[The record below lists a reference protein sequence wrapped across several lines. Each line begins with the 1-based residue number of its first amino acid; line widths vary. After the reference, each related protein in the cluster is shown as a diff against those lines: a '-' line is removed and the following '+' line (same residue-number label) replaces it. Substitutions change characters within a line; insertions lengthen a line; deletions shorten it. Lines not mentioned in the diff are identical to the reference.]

1 MPVPDLH
8 NLGGRHIFLTGGTG
22 AVGRTLLD
30 YLDRCWAASDGFH
43 VTVLTRDAAG
53 FTVRHPVQAT
63 RPWLTLVNGDL
74 SDLPPLPV
82 GVTDVVHAA
91 ADTHIGQGRV
101 AWIDQIVG
109 GTRALLDASRAAGA
123 DRFLLVSSGAV
134 YGPQP
139 PVIPRLGEDYAGAPD
154 TLLTGSTYGQAK
166 RVAEQLCTIFHAEY
180 GLSTVI
186 ARLFAFGSVH
196 IPRDGRYALGSFIR
210 DALSDDDA
218 PIRIAGDGT
227 AVRSYLNG
235 DDMAHA
241 LITALCLG
249 TPGQAYNVGSEAP
262 VTIAELARRVR
273 DRLSPERNVDILGAA
288 GDGQRSLYVPDV
300 TRIAALGAASQTDLD
315 TVIDDAAG
323 RSVSRA

>member
-1 MPVPDLH
+1 MPDLH
-8 NLGGRHIFLTGGTG
+8 DLAGRHIFLTGGTG

-30 YLDRCWAASDGFH
+30 YLDRCRAAGDGFH

-53 FTVRHPVQAT
+53 FAVRHPVQAS

-74 SDLPPLPV
+74 GDLPPLPV

-139 PVIPRLGEDYAGAPD
+139 SAVPRLREDHVGAPN

-235 DDMAHA
+235 HDMAHA

-273 DRLSPERNVDILGAA
+273 DRLSPGRDIEILGSA

-300 TRIAALGAASQTDLD
+300 MRIAALGAASQTDLD
-315 TVIDDAAG
+315 AVIDDAAG

>member
-8 NLGGRHIFLTGGTG
+8 GLGGRHIFLTGGTG
-22 AVGRTLLD
+22 AVGRTLID
-30 YLDRCWAASDGFH
+30 YLDQCRPANDTFH

-53 FTVRHPVQAT
+53 FAARHPMQAA
-63 RPWLTLVNGDL
+63 RPWLTLVKGDL
-74 SDLPPLPV
+74 GALPTLPV

-91 ADTHIGQGRV
+91 ADTHVGQGRV

-109 GTRALLDASRAAGA
+109 GTRALLDASRAAGVN
-123 DRFLLVSSGAV
+123 RFLLVSSGAV

-139 PVIPRLGEDYAGAPD
+139 PSVPRLREDYIGAPD
-154 TLLTGSTYGQAK
+154 TLLAGSTYGQAK
-166 RVAEQLCTIFHAEY
+166 RVAEQLCTVFHAEY

-235 DDMAHA
+235 HDMAHA
-241 LITALCLG
+241 LVTALCMG
-249 TPGQAYNVGSEAP
+249 APGQAYNVGSQAP

-273 DRLSPERNVDILGAA
+273 DRLSPGRDVKILGTA
-288 GDGQRSLYVPDV
+288 GDGQRSIYVPDV
-300 TRIAALGAASQTDLD
+300 TGIAALGAASQTDLD
-315 TVIDDAAG
+315 AVIDDAAG
-323 RSVSRA
+323 RSIACA

>member
-1 MPVPDLH
+1 MHVPDLH

-30 YLDRCWAASDGFH
+30 YLDQCWAAGDAFH

-53 FTVRHPVQAT
+53 FAARHPVQAT
-63 RPWLTLVNGDL
+63 CPWLTLVNGDL
-74 SDLPPLPV
+74 RALPALPV

-91 ADTHIGQGRV
+91 ADTHIGHGRI

-109 GTRALLDASRAAGA
+109 GTRALLDASRAVGA

-139 PVIPRLGEDYAGAPD
+139 PSVPRLREDYTGAPD
-154 TLLTGSTYGQAK
+154 TLLIGSTYGQAK

-180 GLSTVI
+180 GLSTVV
-186 ARLFAFGSVH
+186 ARLFAFGSAH

-218 PIRIAGDGT
+218 SIRIAGDGT

-235 DDMAHA
+235 HDMAHA
-241 LITALCLG
+241 LVTALCLG
-249 TPGQAYNVGSEAP
+249 APGQAYNVGSEAS

-273 DRLSPERNVDILGAA
+273 DRLSPGRDVEILGAA
-288 GDGQRSLYVPDV
+288 GDSQRSLYVPDV

-315 TVIDDAAG
+315 AVIDDAAG
-323 RSVSRA
+323 RCVARA